1 MNVMLT
7 GGAGYIGSA
16 VTREFLDL
24 GFKVIVYDNLSKGHK
39 SVLPE
44 EAIFVLGD
52 ISDKKKL
59 KETIFNYEINFVVHF
74 AAYLEVAESVYK
86 PSKYFHNN
94 VINTINL
101 LEAMLESNLKNIVFS
116 SSAAVYGNP
125 KSVPITED
133 FEKSPTSPYGESKML
148 MENVLQEFVE
158 KYNFNAIALRY
169 FNAAGA
175 VEGCGEDHD
184 PETHIIPRFIKSVL
198 IGDDINIFGDGS
210 HRRDYVHVKDLAKA
224 HVLSVL
230 WMKEQILVRSNGF
243 FEAFNIGAGRMYT
256 NLEMA
261 NKIIELVS
269 KNRGYESGSRIIYL
283 PERPGD
289 PKDLMA
295 SNDKAG
301 KYLNWT
307 PENSDLEEIISD
319 ALKWHLSYQNEFNEE
334 NKFYEKSY
342 LEIVDEII
350 YFLRICDSISKEFK
364 IKFIGMLIKDEI
376 NSVSINNKK
385 FVNNDEILS
394 FIEKEFSLKNKV
406 LDVLIQELKRI

>member
-1 MNVMLT
+1 MNVLLT

-16 VTREFLDL
+16 TAREFLNL
-24 GFKVIVYDNLSKGHK
+24 GFRVIVYDNLSKGHK
-39 SVLPE
+39 SALPE
-44 EAIFVLGD
+44 EIIFIEGD

-59 KETIFNYEINFVVHF
+59 KEIIFNYEINFVVHF

-125 KSVPITED
+125 KRVPITED
-133 FEKSPTSPYGESKML
+133 FEKSPTSPYGESKIL
-148 MENVLQEFVE
+148 MENVLEEFVD

-198 IGDDINIFGDGS
+198 VGDDITIFGDGS

-224 HVLSVL
+224 HVFSVL
-230 WMKEQILVRSNGF
+230 WMKEQTLVRSNGF
-243 FEAFNIGAGRMYT
+243 FEAFNIGAGKMYT

-261 NKIIELVS
+261 NKIIELVFKS
-269 KNRGYESGSRIIYL
+269 RGYESGSRIIYL
-283 PERPGD
+283 SERPGD

-295 SNDKAG
+295 SNDKA
-301 KYLNWT
+301 
-307 PENSDLEEIISD
+307 
-319 ALKWHLSYQNEFNEE
+319 
-334 NKFYEKSY
+334 
-342 LEIVDEII
+342 
-350 YFLRICDSISKEFK
+350 
-364 IKFIGMLIKDEI
+364 
-376 NSVSINNKK
+376 
-385 FVNNDEILS
+385 
-394 FIEKEFSLKNKV
+394 KN
-406 LDVLIQELKRI
+406 I